1 MKYLLPIISLI
12 AVFFLLSFRL
22 LDTPPGLTI
31 DEAAFGYNAT
41 LLSRTLHDQ
50 NGRLL
55 PVFVLSIDGQDWRQ
69 PVTQYYQAAFFRLF
83 GASVLN
89 LRLSSVVV
97 TLFALILLYYLT
109 HKLLGTLAA
118 VAAATIFITTP
129 IVFFQAHLG
138 LDNNVPMVFT
148 LLWLISL
155 HRYHRQQKPLNL
167 FAAGIALGLSF
178 YSYKAMRAILPVWS
192 FLTLADIFI
201 SSAPFLRRLKH
212 SLYFILG
219 LAPFLLVIPWLETHY
234 AGAVFDKHGASFG
247 DIYSFLFP
255 YLSSFDLSF
264 LFLQGDATL
273 YHSTQRHGMFLL
285 ASLPLFVIGLYQA
298 VKKDRFWLLIVISL
312 FTAPIL
318 YGMVNSVHRASRL
331 MAFVPQFCL
340 VASLSLESLRHSR
353 FQLPLVIF
361 VACLY
366 LLNFT
371 DFVGYFWYQY
381 PVVSQTGKAYGQ
393 LSQYQSFAALASQS
407 QKTQLTPYI
416 NRTVYL
422 DEGESAHFFEAI
434 YFTTPLQQWDSDDQP
449 TPPGTILLSTRDNIP
464 GMDPLQLP
472 LPRYHL
478 HINP

>member
-167 FAAGIALGLSF
+167 FAAGIE
-178 YSYKAMRAILPVWS
+178 KI
-192 FLTLADIFI
+192 
-201 SSAPFLRRLKH
+201 
-212 SLYFILG
+212 
-219 LAPFLLVIPWLETHY
+219 
-234 AGAVFDKHGASFG
+234 
-247 DIYSFLFP
+247 
-255 YLSSFDLSF
+255 
-264 LFLQGDATL
+264 
-273 YHSTQRHGMFLL
+273 
-285 ASLPLFVIGLYQA
+285 
-298 VKKDRFWLLIVISL
+298 
-312 FTAPIL
+312 
-318 YGMVNSVHRASRL
+318 
-331 MAFVPQFCL
+331 
-340 VASLSLESLRHSR
+340 
-353 FQLPLVIF
+353 
-361 VACLY
+361 
-366 LLNFT
+366 
-371 DFVGYFWYQY
+371 
-381 PVVSQTGKAYGQ
+381 
-393 LSQYQSFAALASQS
+393 
-407 QKTQLTPYI
+407 
-416 NRTVYL
+416 
-422 DEGESAHFFEAI
+422 
-434 YFTTPLQQWDSDDQP
+434 
-449 TPPGTILLSTRDNIP
+449 
-464 GMDPLQLP
+464 
-472 LPRYHL
+472 
-478 HINP
+478 